1 MASNRDLRHYPGQP
15 LYRSQGYD
23 QDPMYRNPGHTLP
36 FPEAED
42 IPIALWEGGMVN
54 YPAANWVTDGNKKV
68 IDWESPLFDF
78 RPDLRSADG
87 RVRGGTPIWNIE
99 AKLYVWIRGFTSRT
113 DVMQNLRITG
123 REFGHIY
130 DPGEVSNLIAPYD
143 VTQAVQYGTNQ
154 PNQCIVVF
162 EPHGA
167 GEGSPIRY
175 WKLKL
180 RFKKPVAMT
189 MPTMELT
196 AAVY

>member
-1 MASNRDLRHYPGQP
+1 
-15 LYRSQGYD
+15 
-23 QDPMYRNPGHTLP
+23 MYRNPGHTLP

>member
-15 LYRSQGYD
+15 LYRSKGYD

-42 IPIALWEGGMVN
+42 IPIPLWEGATVQ
-54 YPAANWVTDGNKKV
+54 YPGANWTTVGQFKYIYGET
-68 IDWESPLFDF
+68 PLFDM

-87 RVRGGTPIWNIE
+87 RQRRGMPIWT
-99 AKLYVWIRGFTSRT
+99 ADGKLFVWIRGLTSRT
-113 DVMQNLRITG
+113 DVMQNFRITG
-123 REFGHIY
+123 LESGHPY
-130 DPGEVSNLIAPYD
+130 DATQVAPIIGQYD

-154 PNQCIVVF
+154 PNNCIVTF

-167 GEGSPIRY
+167 GSGAPTRY

-180 RFKKPVAMT
+180 EFKKPVAMT
-189 MPTMELT
+189 TPTLDVAGAM
-196 AAVY
+196 Y